1 MEDKLQPDCYK
12 RHAEIENHIQEGKGW
27 RSLIITL
34 TITIMLQVGIFLQM
48 WGGINKMVE
57 VNTLRLNRV
66 EALLFK
72 I

>member
-1 MEDKLQPDCYK
+1 MEDKLQTDCYK